1 MRTNLARDRKVQAIL
16 FVLGECRAAMRTTKL
31 SSVAFCEKKA
41 GHAAGEIT
49 LSFVEP
55 AGSAKQTF
63 RSSSYKLN

>member
-1 MRTNLARDRKVQAIL
+1 
-16 FVLGECRAAMRTTKL
+16 MRTTKL

-49 LSFVEP
+49 LSFVES